1 MELTLNGFEALS
13 FFLLTFASV
22 FFFLGYGSSEWAVY
36 KDLVED
42 SDVNPE
48 FPQIGVWD
56 ACVCRKISDIKSTD
70 PNIVDGLG
78 KLSIIAQLK
87 CTKLWR
93 RVGFIMF

>member
-56 ACVCRKISDIKSTD
+56 ACVCRKISDIKSSD
-70 PNIVDGLG
+70 ANIVDNLG
-78 KLSIIAQLK
+78 MNCNLSKFKFQS
-87 CTKLWR
+87 TG
-93 RVGFIMF
+93 RVT